1 MVALEKLQSKEIY
14 SLVISQNMRIPTLE
28 QYFKTLFP
36 HLNLDWKLIY
46 LLPRVLTKNTSL
58 RAFQYNVLNNV
69 LYLNHKL
76 FNQHDETVQ
85 YLFSTCN
92 ELISLWTETKLYFV
106 NNIKTIALCPHI
118 SNFGLYKY
126 CWQMFHNSKP
136 NFTNFKILRNTSTGK
151 GNLSFSAFFH
161 KVVKSKNPEKG
172 TALRN
177 QRKFDVYKKKMVIY
191 RKFFGV

>member
-14 SLVISQNMRIPTLE
+14 SLIISQNMRIPTLE

-106 NNIKTIALCPHI
+106 NNIKTIALCPILDYTNIADRCFITQNLI
-118 SNFGLYKY
+118 SL
-126 CWQMFHNSKP
+126 
-136 NFTNFKILRNTSTGK
+136 ILKFYVIHQQAKVTWVLV
-151 GNLSFSAFFH
+151 LSFI
-161 KVVKSKNPEKG
+161 KS
-172 TALRN
+172 
-177 QRKFDVYKKKMVIY
+177 
-191 RKFFGV
+191 

>member
-1 MVALEKLQSKEIY
+1 MK
-14 SLVISQNMRIPTLE
+14 IPTLQ

-106 NNIKTIALCPHI
+106 NNIKPIASCPQI
-118 SNFGLYKY
+118 SNSGLYKY
-126 CWQMFHNSKP
+126 C
-136 NFTNFKILRNTSTGK
+136 
-151 GNLSFSAFFH
+151 
-161 KVVKSKNPEKG
+161 
-172 TALRN
+172 
-177 QRKFDVYKKKMVIY
+177 
-191 RKFFGV
+191 